1 MVPTGIEPVSNA
13 PEAFVVSILL
23 RDHIILWLRYRI
35 AKINKGE
42 AARQSFAYNPPKI
55 VQAKAAFNKGANEMR
70 YFPNKAAPDALIQ
83 RVFSPCNAYQY
94 PGYSVSVIAS

>member
-1 MVPTGIEPVSNA
+1 M
-13 PEAFVVSILL
+13 LL
-23 RDHIILWLRYRI
+23 KRYRF

-42 AARQSFAYNPPKI
+42 AARQSFAYNRPKI
-55 VQAKAAFNKGANEMR
+55 VQANAAFKKEDSGMR
-70 YFPNKAAPDALIQ
+70 YLPNKAAPDALIQ

>member
-1 MVPTGIEPVSNA
+1 M
-13 PEAFVVSILL
+13 LL
-23 RDHIILWLRYRI
+23 KRYRF

-42 AARQSFAYNPPKI
+42 SARQSFAYNPPKI
-55 VQAKAAFNKGANEMR
+55 LKANAAFKKEASGMR
-70 YFPNKAAPDALIQ
+70 YLPNKAAPDELIQ